1 MSPKQREL
9 LERLVVE
16 RRVPLRYRGLI
27 DEALW
32 GFRDLSPGAT
42 AGLIGMLLKAPRK

>member
-9 LERLVVE
+9 LERLAVE
-16 RRVPLRYRGLI
+16 RQVPIRYRGII

-32 GFRDLSPGAT
+32 GVRDLTPGAT
-42 AGLIGMLLKAPRK
+42 AGLIGMLLKAPRR

>member
-9 LERLVVE
+9 LERLAAE
-16 RRVPLRYRGLI
+16 RRVPIRYRGLI

-32 GFRDLSPGAT
+32 GVRDLSNAAT